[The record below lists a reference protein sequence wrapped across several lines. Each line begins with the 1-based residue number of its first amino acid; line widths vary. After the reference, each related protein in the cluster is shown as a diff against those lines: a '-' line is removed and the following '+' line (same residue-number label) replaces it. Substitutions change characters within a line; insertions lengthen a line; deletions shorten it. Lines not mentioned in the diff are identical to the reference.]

1 MHIALILSGSGVFD
15 GAEIHETVL
24 SLLAIEE
31 AGHTWQAYAP
41 DTPQLHVINHITGE
55 EMSEQRNVLIE
66 SARITRGKIEPL
78 HALDVAKV
86 DALFLP
92 GGFGAA
98 KNLTDWAIKG
108 LESNIHQ
115 ELKTH
120 IQQAWKLGKPLV
132 ALCMAPV
139 VLGKALEGIP
149 EAKLKLSVGTQ
160 SAPSPYDIAGIHQ
173 GLESLGMASEEVNNP
188 QVSIDRK
195 NKVVTGPC
203 YMMEAGITDILATAR
218 AAVKAMETLS

>member
-1 MHIALILSGSGVFD
+1 MHIALILSGAGVFD

-31 AGHTWQAYAP
+31 AGHSWQAYAP
-41 DTPQLHVINHITGE
+41 DSPQMHVINHITGE
-55 EMSEQRNVLIE
+55 EMQEQRNVLVE

-78 HALDVAKV
+78 SSLDVSKV

-108 LESNIHQ
+108 PESSIHP

-120 IQQAWKLGKPLV
+120 IEQAWKLGKPLV

-139 VLGKALEGIP
+139 VLAKALENHA
-149 EAKLKLSVGTQ
+149 EAHLKLSVGTQ
-160 SAPSPYDIAGIHQ
+160 AAPSPYDIAGIHQ
-173 GLESLGMASEEVNNP
+173 GLESIGMTSEEVNNP
-188 QVSIDRK
+188 EVSIDRT

-218 AAVKAMETLS
+218 AAVKAMETLN